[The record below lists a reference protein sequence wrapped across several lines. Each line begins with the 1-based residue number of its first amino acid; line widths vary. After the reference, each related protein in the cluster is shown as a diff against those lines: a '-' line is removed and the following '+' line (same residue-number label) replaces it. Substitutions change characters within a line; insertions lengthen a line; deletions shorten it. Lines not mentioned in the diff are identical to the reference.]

1 MIAAM
6 SCLAIIR
13 TARDSMSA
21 NEKKLADF
29 ILENASLIRDYSS
42 QQLAGSVG
50 VSQSSVVKFSQK
62 LGYKGFTDLKLAVH
76 ESVVVQSS
84 NVSQLRG
91 EAKGDEDERSIKDW
105 LFARKRDAI
114 SATAAINGNRA
125 LQAAV
130 DAIESAARILLIGVG
145 DAHLAARDLGYKLT
159 MLGKP
164 VIAEGDADVQKS
176 CIPMLNRGDCLI
188 VISASGKAPGLVEL
202 AKSAKRAGVAL
213 ISLTD
218 QGHNPLGAVATIRLY
233 SVAGGGRPDIS
244 KLVAAASQ
252 QHVIDLTVFLLTQRA
267 RNSDPARSA
276 LRKGFG
282 APF

>member
-1 MIAAM
+1 MIAVM

-84 NVSQLRG
+84 NVSQLHG
-91 EAKGDEDERSIKDW
+91 ESKQEQDEQSIKDW
-105 LFARKRDAI
+105 LFRHKRDAI
-114 SATAAINGNRA
+114 SAAAAINDNKA
-125 LQAAV
+125 LHAAV
-130 DAIESAARILLIGVG
+130 DAVDTASRILVIGIG

-164 VIAEGDADVQKS
+164 VIAEGDIDVQKS
-176 CIPMLNRGDCLI
+176 CIPMLSRGDCLV
-188 VISASGKAPGLVEL
+188 VISASGKAPSLVDL
-202 AKSAKRAGVAL
+202 AKAAKRAGVTV

-233 SVAGGGRPDIS
+233 SAPGGGRPDIARF
-244 KLVAAASQ
+244 VVAASQ
-252 QHVIDLTVFLLTQRA
+252 QHVIDLTVFMLTQRA
-267 RNSDPARSA
+267 RNSDQARSGI
-276 LRKGFG
+276 RKGFG
-282 APF
+282 APA